1 MRAYRLGKRQPAV
14 DQTRQRI
21 VSAARD
27 LVAAGTPP
35 SVGAVARRAG
45 VSRITVYNRFGSRA
59 GLLGSLVRIEP
70 PAQVGGTPREQ
81 LRGLLADS
89 CRRWSFEP
97 ALHRNLPAPPA
108 VPDETLRVLAE
119 RLAEEDELRLGC
131 SIKEAEDVIAALTSF
146 AVFDRLHRDGRRS
159 PAAVTE
165 ILGRLAGG
173 ILAYHP

>member
-1 MRAYRLGKRQPAV
+1 MRPYRLGKRQPAV
-14 DQTRQRI
+14 DRTLERI
-21 VSAARD
+21 VSAARE
-27 LVAAGTPP
+27 LVAAGTPL

-59 GLLGSLVRIEP
+59 GLLGSLVRVEP
-70 PAQVGGTPREQ
+70 PAQVAGTPREQ
-81 LRGLLADS
+81 LLGLMADS
-89 CRRWSFEP
+89 CRRWSIEP

-108 VPDETLRVLAE
+108 VHDETLRLLAE
-119 RLAEEDELRLGC
+119 RLAQDDHLRPGC

-146 AVFDRLHRDGRRS
+146 GVFDRLHRDGRRS
-159 PAAVTE
+159 PAAVAE

>member
-27 LVAAGTPP
+27 LVAAGTPL

-59 GLLGSLVRIEP
+59 GLLGSLVRLES

-81 LRGLLADS
+81 LLGLLADS
-89 CRRWSFEP
+89 CRRWSIEP
-97 ALHRNLPAPPA
+97 ALHRNLPAPLA
-108 VPDETLRVLAE
+108 VPDETLRPLAE
-119 RLAEEDELRLGC
+119 RKAHGK
-131 SIKEAEDVIAALTSF
+131 IVVDVRGSA
-146 AVFDRLHRDGRRS
+146 
-159 PAAVTE
+159 
-165 ILGRLAGG
+165 
-173 ILAYHP
+173 